1 MTTWRIPFNRKPL
14 RAPPAFVAAG
24 YFFAGLYAL
33 LIIIPLYF
41 VVVSAF
47 KDNALIITAPLALP
61 GGLDLKKFFQAQA
74 SVNLLHGV
82 LISIVVTFGA
92 ELLTL
97 LLAFPAAYAVARI
110 NTRLAGIAEGVFNLG
125 FLIPGLAIL

>member
-1 MTTWRIPFNRKPL
+1 RTRDDLAPALQPQAAARPVRL
-14 RAPPAFVAAG
+14 RGSG

-33 LIIIPLYF
+33 LIVIPLYF

-47 KDNALIITAPLALP
+47 KDNALIITAPLAPP
-61 GGLDLKKFFQAQA
+61 GGLDFKKFFQAQA

-82 LISIVVTFGA
+82 LISVIVTVGA

-97 LLAFPAAYAVARI
+97 V
-110 NTRLAGIAEGVFNLG
+110 
-125 FLIPGLAIL
+125 